1 MGTYLAHCLALADRG
16 FSSTTVS
23 IQPAFAKIRSATER
37 PPASALR
44 TSSERVKLVASL
56 LKNQPATMPPALR
69 SRSAGRVS
77 QSSTFLSGDYCL
89 PRAILEVR
97 CSTRS
102 AISLLVGEQSKH
114 SRNYRQSNQST
125 DDERYNRMSTR
136 LELLRS
142 HALLRRSDA
151 HPKWEIAHNG
161 DLATQGGLRGAW
173 PA

>member
-1 MGTYLAHCLALADRG
+1 
-16 FSSTTVS
+16 
-23 IQPAFAKIRSATER
+23 
-37 PPASALR
+37 
-44 TSSERVKLVASL
+44 
-56 LKNQPATMPPALR
+56 MPPALR
-69 SRSAGRVS
+69 SHPAGRVS
-77 QSSTFLSGDYCL
+77 QSSTFLSGGYCL

-97 CSTRS
+97 FSTPGG
-102 AISLLVGEQSKH
+102 ASLLVGEQSKH

-151 HPKWEIAHNG
+151 QPKWEIAHNG

-173 PA
+173 PE